1 VSLVTMT
8 KGQQLAVRQLQDMAA
23 ARPGAIEIVDIAEP
37 AQPGSAMR
45 ILLSM
50 NLSGVEHAAGGVRVR
65 GRERFIVE
73 VDVRFPYTPPS
84 VSVPHRRWA
93 GTPHVQWGR
102 HLCLYAAPSVE
113 WLPSEGMRGLIERLL
128 LWVEKAAVGDLD
140 PDDRPRHPPVAY
152 ASGADELMVVR
163 ADLGHRV
170 PWAAPD
176 HGGPAYL
183 VAVCERLDDRFDVV
197 GWNTPKEFAQ
207 RASAP
212 CPQPDDDGVVV
223 VGAAAVLVG
232 AEPFFEYPSRASEL
246 VAGLRCA
253 GVDHEAFMEFI
264 ASVAATNAVID
275 ASTGGSTPLIVVVGT
290 PSRGLGH
297 GTRLAHLVAWRL
309 DTFTE
314 KVAELLTRVNRL
326 DLPELRTEVLELGQS
341 WFDLAGT
348 DWLRVLEDRPEV
360 TVRRDHTS
368 SAAWLAGKRILILG
382 CGALGGPVA
391 DACVRARAASVV
403 LVDAGIV
410 TPGILVRQPY
420 IDAEIGK
427 PKATALTT
435 RLRAVNRTT
444 TVRARVTDAVSMFT
458 APNTAVSDVDLIIDA
473 TADIGVRAAIEV
485 ARSRSKAAWPP
496 VITMLVGH
504 QARRGLVALTRP
516 DATGAAH
523 DTFRRLGLA
532 VTGQHRTAFA
542 DVAEDFYPDPPRA
555 TTFQPEPGCSTPTF
569 TGSAA
574 EVTALA
580 TTMFSAALDALAD
593 PDGPAPDA
601 SQHPMAVAAVR
612 LDTRDD
618 HPSVG
623 PGAAWLGWPNDTV
636 IVEERD
642 QIQVRISA
650 TAMAEMRAET
660 RRGARARGDRIE
672 TGGMLV
678 GALDE
683 AAMCIYIDTACGPP
697 PDSRLSDQ
705 HFEHG
710 TSGAQHLIDHHLK
723 RSQGASGFIGMW
735 HTHPYGVAAPS
746 PTDRAGMAGL
756 VTPITGGP
764 SRALMLILGGDS
776 TTWAAWSSDA
786 TPPQPPDLYA
796 ALVRRATVG
805 PHSPSIPPQGGLIYH
820 PGGYS
825 QSPPAAT
832 TGRRRRWWRLWR
844 PRAETSRKA

>member
-1 VSLVTMT
+1 MT
-8 KGQQLAVRQLQDMAA
+8 KGQQLAARQLQDMAA
-23 ARPGAIEIVDIAEP
+23 ARPGAIEIIEIAEP
-37 AQPGSAMR
+37 AGPGSAMR
-45 ILLSM
+45 IELSM

-65 GRERFIVE
+65 GRERFV
-73 VDVRFPYTPPS
+73 VAVGVRFPYAPPS
-84 VSVPHRRWA
+84 VSVPHQRWA
-93 GTPHVQWGR
+93 GTPHVQWGQ

-113 WLPSEGMRGLIERLL
+113 WRPGEGMRGLIERLL
-128 LWVEKAAVGDLD
+128 LWVEKAAVGGLD

-152 ASGADELMVVR
+152 ASVADEFMVVR
-163 ADLGHRV
+163 ANLGHRV
-170 PWAAPD
+170 PWVAPH

-183 VAVCERLDDRFDVV
+183 VAVCERLGDRLDVV
-197 GWNTPKEFAQ
+197 SWQTAEEFAQ
-207 RASAP
+207 RASTP
-212 CPQPDDDGVVV
+212 HSQPDDGVVL

-246 VAGLRCA
+246 LAGLRGA
-253 GVDHEAFMEFI
+253 GVDHVAFMELI

-275 ASTGGSTPLIVVVGT
+275 TSTGGSTPLIVVVGT
-290 PSRGLGH
+290 PSRSLGH

-309 DTFTE
+309 DNFTK
-314 KVAELLTRVNRL
+314 KVAELLTGVTL
-326 DLPELRTEVLELGQS
+326 LELPDLRTEVLQLGQS
-341 WFDLAGT
+341 WFNLAGT

-368 SAAWLAGKRILILG
+368 SAAWLAGKRVLILG

-403 LVDAGIV
+403 LVDNGIV
-410 TPGILVRQPY
+410 TPGILVRQQY
-420 IDAEIGK
+420 TDADIGG
-427 PKATALTT
+427 PKATALTA

-444 TVRARVTDAVSMFT
+444 TVRGRVTDAISMFT
-458 APNTAVSDVDLIIDA
+458 TPGAAVGDVDLIIDA

-485 ARSRSKAAWPP
+485 ARSGSRAAWPA

-532 VTGQHRTAFA
+532 VTGPHCTAFA

-569 TGSAA
+569 TGSTA

-593 PDGPAPDA
+593 PDGAAPDA
-601 SQHPMAVAAVR
+601 SRHPMAVATVR
-612 LDTRDD
+612 LDTHDD
-618 HPSVG
+618 HHPSVG
-623 PGAAWLGWPNDTV
+623 LGTAWLGWPNDTV
-636 IVEERD
+636 IFEERD

-710 TSGAQHLIDHHLK
+710 TDGAQELIDHHLK
-723 RSQGASGFIGMW
+723 RSHGASGFVGMW

-746 PTDRAGMAGL
+746 STDRAGMAGL
-756 VTPITGGP
+756 VAPITGGP
-764 SRALMLILGGDS
+764 NQALMLILGGDD
-776 TTWAAWSSDA
+776 TTWAAWRSDG
-786 TPPQPPDLYA
+786 TPPQPPDIHA
-796 ALVRRATVG
+796 ALVRRAAVG
-805 PHSPSIPPQGGLIYH
+805 PNPPPMPPPDGLVYH
-820 PGGYS
+820 PGGYC
-825 QSPPAAT
+825 QSLSAAT
-832 TGRRRRWWRLWR
+832 AELRRRWWQLWKRR
-844 PRAETSRKA
+844 PEAPREAYSR